1 MRSPQLNSA
10 PAGIPLVA
18 VAHGSADPRAAATV
32 EALFARVRHQ
42 RPDLDVRVSYLD
54 HVAPPPDE
62 VLAALAAE
70 GAGEVVVLPTLLTA
84 AYHSKVDL
92 PRVLERVRADSP
104 WLRIRYA
111 TTLGPHPL
119 LLDALERRLAEAG
132 ATANPDTAVVLAAAG
147 SSDPH
152 ANAVVTAAARDL
164 AARGPW
170 REVRTAFASAARP
183 SLAEAVEE
191 LRTAGAQRVAVA
203 SYLLAEGFFADRV
216 RTHCTAAGAQI
227 VSAPLGDCPELAAV
241 VLHRYDEAL
250 RAAPVSE
257 SAAP

>member
-1 MRSPQLNSA
+1 MRSNGVSRRRGHSQP
-10 PAGIPLVA
+10 G
-18 VAHGSADPRAAATV
+18 HGG
-32 EALFARVRHQ
+32 
-42 RPDLDVRVSYLD
+42 
-54 HVAPPPDE
+54 
-62 VLAALAAE
+62 
-70 GAGEVVVLPTLLTA
+70 GAGRC
-84 AYHSKVDL
+84 
-92 PRVLERVRADSP
+92 RVER
-104 WLRIRYA
+104 
-111 TTLGPHPL
+111 
-119 LLDALERRLAEAG
+119 
-132 ATANPDTAVVLAAAG
+132 
-147 SSDPH
+147 PH
-152 ANAVVTAAARDL
+152 ANAVVAAAARDL